1 MTCTLMVYNVCIT
14 LSVQLSSFLCPIG
27 KKNKPLYALTV
38 CGVYVHFER
47 NKEKNTFF
55 QIIFR
60 LDHEEMGK
68 KQQEAGNREMKWC
81 SYLKSLIDHTKHDLK
96 DAQGKVYRKLH
107 SLSRCSAANAAMQS
121 NKKDDIFHCFF
132 STPILSAFWYSVR
145 LTSVSWAEDLTINM
159 KHLDHTRP
167 TYSAISKAHWFKGHE
182 QWPKKHIYLPDK
194 SIWLK
199 KWHFIFSELQ
209 TDWSLPLLLN
219 VFFILNL

>member
-1 MTCTLMVYNVCIT
+1 MHHIKCAAFFIFMPDWKKT
-14 LSVQLSSFLCPIG
+14 
-27 KKNKPLYALTV
+27 KNKTLYALTV

-47 NKEKNTFF
+47 NKGKNAFF

-121 NKKDDIFHCFF
+121 NKKMI
-132 STPILSAFWYSVR
+132 
-145 LTSVSWAEDLTINM
+145 
-159 KHLDHTRP
+159 
-167 TYSAISKAHWFKGHE
+167 
-182 QWPKKHIYLPDK
+182 
-194 SIWLK
+194 
-199 KWHFIFSELQ
+199 
-209 TDWSLPLLLN
+209 
-219 VFFILNL
+219 FFIVSSALQYYQPFDIVYVWLRWAVLKI

>member
-1 MTCTLMVYNVCIT
+1 MCTLREIREKKLFFSDNIPVGPWGNGEKATGSWKQRDEMML
-14 LSVQLSSFLCPIG
+14 LSQILNRSHQTWFKRCTG
-27 KKNKPLYALTV
+27 KGLQKA
-38 CGVYVHFER
+38 
-47 NKEKNTFF
+47 
-55 QIIFR
+55 
-60 LDHEEMGK
+60 
-68 KQQEAGNREMKWC
+68 
-81 SYLKSLIDHTKHDLK
+81 
-96 DAQGKVYRKLH
+96 
-107 SLSRCSAANAAMQS
+107 SLSFKVQCSKCSDAEQQKN
-121 NKKDDIFHCFF
+121 DIFHCFF

-194 SIWLK
+194 SVWLK